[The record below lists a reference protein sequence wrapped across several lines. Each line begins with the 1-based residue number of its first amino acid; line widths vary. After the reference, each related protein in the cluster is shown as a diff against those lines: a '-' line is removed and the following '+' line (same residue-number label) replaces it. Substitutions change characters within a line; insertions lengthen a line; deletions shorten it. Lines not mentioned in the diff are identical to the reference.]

1 MAAGLDGIKNKLE
14 PGDPIHEDIYKMS
27 KTERKKK
34 GIDVL
39 PANLGEALDEL
50 DSDRKFLE
58 PIFKNDVLD
67 RIIDLERRDQK
78 EISIRPHPHEFYLY
92 FDV

>member
-1 MAAGLDGIKNKLE
+1 
-14 PGDPIHEDIYKMS
+14 MS
-27 KTERKKK
+27 KTERKKQ

-50 DSDRKFLE
+50 ESDKKFLE
-58 PIFKNDVLD
+58 SIFSTKVID

>member
-1 MAAGLDGIKNKLE
+1 MKVLFVSSGNSKFGLSPIVKSQ
-14 PGDPIHEDIYKMS
+14 GDS
-27 KTERKKK
+27 LKKK

-58 PIFKNDVLD
+58 PIFDNNVLD

-78 EISIRPHPHEFYLY
+78 GISIRPHPHEFYLY

>member
-1 MAAGLDGIKNKLE
+1 
-14 PGDPIHEDIYKMS
+14 
-27 KTERKKK
+27 
-34 GIDVL
+34 
-39 PANLGEALDEL
+39 LGEALDEL

-67 RIIDLERRDQK
+67 RIIELERRDQK
-78 EISIRPHPHEFYLY
+78 EISLRPHPHEFYLY